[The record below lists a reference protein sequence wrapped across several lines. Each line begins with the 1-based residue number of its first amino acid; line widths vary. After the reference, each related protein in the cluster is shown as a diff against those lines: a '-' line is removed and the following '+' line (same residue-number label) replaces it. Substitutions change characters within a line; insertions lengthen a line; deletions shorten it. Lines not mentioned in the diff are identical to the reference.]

1 MAIDHGCPVCRVVRR
16 GDPLTSS
23 GSAVTS
29 QGKSMKAVAGFEA
42 GFRYGAYHLLQSP
55 RALFVAGRYDLAEYL
70 D

>member
-1 MAIDHGCPVCRVVRR
+1 
-16 GDPLTSS
+16 
-23 GSAVTS
+23 
-29 QGKSMKAVAGFEA
+29 MKAVAGFEA